1 MKKIFFLLPII
12 ASAFF
17 SGCNNDIDI
26 NEQWKEIPVIFGLL
40 DQSDSV
46 QYIKIN
52 KAFLGKAN
60 ALVMASNYDTVNYG
74 NVLDVKIKEVSNNVV
89 INTFTL
95 QQDSGIAK
103 DPGVFA
109 YPEQVLF
116 KLAGHT
122 LDPNNEYELSV
133 TNLQSGLV
141 CTAKTNLVS
150 DFSVSSPFPNLQ
162 LNFTVPDAAFHI
174 QWTSAVNGRRYN
186 VIMRFWYTET
196 NKITGLVRERHV
208 DMNFLDQRASTIA
221 GGEVVDVNFLSK
233 AFYSF
238 LRSNIQVNDSLWRH
252 VGKLG
257 NPNAQLDF
265 IITAAN
271 EEFSTYMEVNEP
283 STGPLQE
290 KPYYTNINNGIGLFA
305 ARYVQKNPYL
315 YNRRLTG
322 PSIDSIYG
330 GHYTYNLGFCSTN
343 MASPYACF

>member
-60 ALVMASNYDTVNYG
+60 ALVMASNYDTVSYG

-141 CTAKTNLVS
+141 CK
-150 DFSVSSPFPNLQ
+150 
-162 LNFTVPDAAFHI
+162 I
-174 QWTSAVNGRRYN
+174 GR
-186 VIMRFWYTET
+186 E
-196 NKITGLVRERHV
+196 H
-208 DMNFLDQRASTIA
+208 
-221 GGEVVDVNFLSK
+221 
-233 AFYSF
+233 
-238 LRSNIQVNDSLWRH
+238 
-252 VGKLG
+252 
-257 NPNAQLDF
+257 
-265 IITAAN
+265 
-271 EEFSTYMEVNEP
+271 
-283 STGPLQE
+283 
-290 KPYYTNINNGIGLFA
+290 
-305 ARYVQKNPYL
+305 
-315 YNRRLTG
+315 
-322 PSIDSIYG
+322 
-330 GHYTYNLGFCSTN
+330 
-343 MASPYACF
+343 